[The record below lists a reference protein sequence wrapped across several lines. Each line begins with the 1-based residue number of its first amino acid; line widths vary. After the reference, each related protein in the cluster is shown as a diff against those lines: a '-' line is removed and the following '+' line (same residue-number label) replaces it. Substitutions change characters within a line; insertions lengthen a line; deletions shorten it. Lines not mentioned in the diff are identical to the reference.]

1 MIQQT
6 KTGDMVNFVYA
17 EFNNADFQEHGLKFM
32 ESSGLQSKVCHILSV
47 SVGLPLFVILVFKVL
62 SSFNPS
68 LDPFGWCCDLCWK
81 FLRLWWG
88 TY

>member
-68 LDPFGWCCDLCWK
+68 LDPFG
-81 FLRLWWG
+81 
-88 TY
+88 

>member
-6 KTGDMVNFVYA
+6 KTGDLVNFVYA

-47 SVGLPLFVILVFKVL
+47 SVGLPLL
-62 SSFNPS
+62 SSWFLKYSLPS
-68 LDPFGWCCDLCWK
+68 TLHSILLVDVVIYVGN
-81 FLRLWWG
+81 LRL
-88 TY
+88 